1 MLARV
6 STFVLAIAALI
17 AQSPNPVTF
26 TLSADPPKAA
36 PGKPARLKL
45 EAMIEKGWHLY
56 SISSPVVPTAT
67 RITLAEGTPAKITRI
82 LQQKVAAKFDPA
94 ADATTESYEDKAI
107 FYIDLA
113 IADDAKPGAAE
124 IAVSLRSSA
133 CNDKIC
139 LPPKRRALTAKID
152 IDPQAPPAALH
163 IPDGFVEGVPAGAAS
178 AAPKKIAE
186 SKKPVEE
193 SLWAF
198 LLTAFATGLASVLT
212 PCVFPMIPFTLSYFI
227 NRGEAGRGEGLRQAA
242 VFCLGIVVLF
252 TAIGL
257 TASAVLGGS
266 GAQQLSANPWVNG
279 VIGLVFFAFGL
290 SMLGAFEITIP
301 SGVLTKL
308 NEASAGGG
316 YGGSLLMGLTFS
328 LTSFACVGP
337 FMGSLLAA
345 SVTGDRLQPALGMAS
360 FASGLALPFFV
371 LALFPAWLKKLPKSG
386 GWLMRVKVVLAFFVF
401 AMMIKYISNVDAVL
415 HWNLISR
422 ELFLALWTILVA
434 MPGLYLLGWLRFEG
448 ISKDEDVSIPRLLL
462 GIVLLA
468 LALLLLAG
476 LFGAPLGEID
486 GYVPASTRPAG
497 TSGAA
502 SMTFMK
508 NDLPGALAKAKAEG
522 KQVFV
527 NFTGYTCTN
536 CKVMKATMF
545 TRAAVSD
552 EMDKMI
558 RVELYTDGD
567 DKDSEANQKLQE
579 SKFGR
584 PSIPFYVIMDADG
597 NPLRTFEGLTRDE
610 AEYLKFLRG

>member
-6 STFVLAIAALI
+6 STFVLAVAALT
-17 AQSPNPVTF
+17 AQPPNPVTF
-26 TLSADPPKAA
+26 TLSADTPKAA
-36 PGKPARLKL
+36 PGKAARLKL
-45 EAMIEKGWHLY
+45 EAAIEKGWHLY

-67 RITLAEGTPAKITRI
+67 RITLADGAPAKLTRN
-82 LQQKVAAKFDPA
+82 LQQKAEAKFDPA
-94 ADATTESYEDKAI
+94 ADATTESYEDKAV
-107 FYIDLA
+107 FYIDLT
-113 IADDAKPGAAE
+113 IAPDAKPGPAE
-124 IAVSLRSSA
+124 ITVNLRSSA

-139 LPPKRRALTAKID
+139 LPPKRRTLTATID
-152 IDPQAPPAALH
+152 IDPQTPPATLA
-163 IPDGFVEGVPAGAAS
+163 IPEGHVEGLPAGA

-186 SKKPVEE
+186 SNKPVQE

-227 NRGEAGRGEGLRQAA
+227 NRGESGRGEGLRQAA

-257 TASAVLGGS
+257 TASALLGGS

-279 VIGLVFFAFGL
+279 GIGLVFFAFGL

-301 SGVLTKL
+301 AGVLTKL
-308 NEASAGGG
+308 SEASSSGG
-316 YGGSLLMGLTFS
+316 YVGSLLMGLTFS

-371 LALFPAWLKKLPKSG
+371 LSLFPAWLKKLPKSG

-422 ELFLALWTILVA
+422 EFFLALWIILVA
-434 MPGLYLLGWLRFEG
+434 MPGFYLLGWLRFEG

-468 LALLLLAG
+468 LALLLLGG
-476 LFGAPLGEID
+476 LFGGPLGEID

-497 TSGAA
+497 TAGAA
-502 SMTFMK
+502 SITFMK

-545 TRAAVSD
+545 TRPAVSD
-552 EMDKMI
+552 ELNKLI